1 MNNKNYYIGALVN
14 PNKYDLTVMLTI
26 HTNVIQAEKDG
37 ILISRFQSLQ
47 GRKSDSLC
55 TALLLLLLLIQ
66 ARPLPIPSHFLIN
79 RKESFN

>member
-26 HTNVIQAEKDG
+26 HTNVIQAEKG

-55 TALLLLLLLIQ
+55 TALLLLLLLLMQ

>member
-1 MNNKNYYIGALVN
+1 MNNKNYYIGAAVN

-55 TALLLLLLLIQ
+55 TALLLLHLCQ
-66 ARPLPIPSHFLIN
+66 APSQP
-79 RKESFN
+79 